1 MNSSSKTNAKWRGLF
16 FVQLQTRWYKAQRRK
31 PGFQRRA
38 CEGNQVQAPAGL
50 AFSQE
55 IFPGRC
61 LQTLENFYFISYFLS
76 TTLIKTNKQLRK
88 ARLLLERLLGLVS
101 RKHSSSSAVLILYCR
116 RQHLINKTMTACWVG
131 FPPHFFQPP
140 PPRRHC
146 DCDSKP
152 HSLILAWFLFR
163 R

>member
-1 MNSSSKTNAKWRGLF
+1 MNSSSKTNTKWRGLF
-16 FVQLQTRWYKAQRRK
+16 FVQLQTRWHKAQRRK
-31 PGFQRRA
+31 PGSERRA
-38 CEGNQVQAPAGL
+38 CEGNQMQ
-50 AFSQE
+50 

-88 ARLLLERLLGLVS
+88 ARLLLEQSLGFVS
-101 RKHSSSSAVLILYCR
+101 RKHSGSGAVLILYCR

-131 FPPHFFQPP
+131 SPSPSVPP
-140 PPRRHC
+140 PPRRRC